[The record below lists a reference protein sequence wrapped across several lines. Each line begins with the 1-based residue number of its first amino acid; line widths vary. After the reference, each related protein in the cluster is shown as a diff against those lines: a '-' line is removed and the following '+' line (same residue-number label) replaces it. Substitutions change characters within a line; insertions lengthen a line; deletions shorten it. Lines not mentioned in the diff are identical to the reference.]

1 MLEKRNNA
9 QGAFLLLCG
18 QVVRRQPDEAGP
30 DCGLRIA
37 VDAPQ
42 NNHDR
47 QIRQQPDAKMR
58 RGTAEHGGA
67 DHQPWICA
75 VRQQGVDRH
84 PDGIRDISGG
94 DRQPHRVLRDAEV
107 GQQIDHAGAQVRAA
121 DLAEKYKMPDKMT
134 SFQCFFFNAL
144 ILLLISFKIVTQ
156 AFLEKQ

>member
-9 QGAFLLLCG
+9 QRALLLLCG
-18 QVVRRQPDEAGP
+18 QIVCRQPDDAGP

-42 NNHDR
+42 NNHDW

-75 VRQQGVDRH
+75 VRQQRVDRH
-84 PDGIRDISGG
+84 PDGIRDISGC
-94 DRQPHRVLRDAEV
+94 DRQPHRVLRNAQI
-107 GQQIDHAGAQVRAA
+107 GQQIDHAGAQIRAA
-121 DLAEKYKMPDKMT
+121 DLTDKIQNAGQNDQLPMLL
-134 SFQCFFFNAL
+134 FQCLDSPSDFF
-144 ILLLISFKIVTQ
+144 
-156 AFLEKQ
+156 

>member
-9 QGAFLLLCG
+9 QGTFLLLCG

-30 DCGLRIA
+30 YRRLRIA

-75 VRQQGVDRH
+75 VRQQRVDRH
-84 PDGIRDISGG
+84 PDGIRDISGC
-94 DRQPHRVLRDAEV
+94 DCQPHRVLRNAQI
-107 GQQIDHAGAQVRAA
+107 GQQIDHAGAQIRAA
-121 DLAEKYKMPDKMT
+121 DLTDKIQNAGQNDQLPMLL
-134 SFQCFFFNAL
+134 FQCLDSPSDFF
-144 ILLLISFKIVTQ
+144 
-156 AFLEKQ
+156 